1 VILRNL
7 QLDGGPDADGRREF
21 PRLQTTVRA
30 HYQDIG
36 QLVMAFCRD
45 ISKGGL
51 FLQSSR
57 FLPLNAVVR
66 VKLELL
72 DDGPVIPAI
81 CRVAYLRDDA
91 EAARVRKPAGMGLE
105 FLDLSAERLAEI
117 ERYIAKH
124 LHVEERA
131 PATLAARAL
140 SILVVDDDESY
151 RERAAAPF
159 RARGDQVRLAAD
171 GFEAL
176 AMCLKSAPDLILA
189 DLQMPR
195 MDGWQ
200 LLRVVRGRPSLASV
214 PVIFLTS
221 VSDEDERLHGYQ
233 LGVDDFVVKPYRD
246 EELLARVERVVE
258 RQLQGRAQIRQKT
271 LHGDLTQVALPSVLS
286 FLELERKTGELLVI
300 GEQTAHLWL
309 CEGQLVRVNLNGA
322 AAPSRTALFEVLGW
336 RSGQFEFA
344 TQAIPSSG
352 ESRENITGLL
362 LEHARLS
369 DEANR

>member
-7 QLDGGPDADGRREF
+7 HLDGGTGDGRREF

-30 HYQDIG
+30 HYRDIG
-36 QLVMAFCRD
+36 QLVIAFCRD

-51 FLQSSR
+51 FLQTPR

-81 CRVAYLRDDA
+81 CRVAYLRDEV
-91 EAARVRKPAGMGLE
+91 EAARVHKPAGMGLE
-105 FLDLSAERLAEI
+105 FLDLSTERLAEI
-117 ERYIAKH
+117 ERFIARH
-124 LHVEERA
+124 LHVEDRA
-131 PATLAARAL
+131 PAAATARPL
-140 SILVVDDDESY
+140 SILVVDDDASF
-151 RERAAAPF
+151 RELAAAPF
-159 RARGDQVRLAAD
+159 RARGDEVRLAAD
-171 GFEAL
+171 GFAAL
-176 AMCLKSAPDLILA
+176 AMCLKTAPDLILA

-233 LGVDDFVVKPYRD
+233 LGVDDFVEKPYR
-246 EELLARVERVVE
+246 EAELLARVDRVVE
-258 RQLQGRAQIRQKT
+258 RQLQGRRQIRQKT
-271 LHGDLTQVALPSVLS
+271 LHGDLAQVGLPSVLS
-286 FLELERKTGELLVI
+286 FLELERKTGELMVV
-300 GEQTAHLWL
+300 GQKTAHLWL
-309 CEGQLVRVNLNGA
+309 CEGQLVRVNLDGA
-322 AAPSRTALFEVLGW
+322 TAPTRAALYEVLDW
-336 RSGQFEFA
+336 TSGQFEFA
-344 TQAIPSSG
+344 TQAIAISG
-352 ESRENITGLL
+352 ERENLTGLL

-369 DEANR
+369 DEASR